1 MKLIRRKTRR
11 KNKYVKIPIE
21 MDFFGFCTPSQS
33 ASMRPTQKKIEANS
47 RDCDIFGCCTPASMT
62 TSMVNAERNKR
73 YSSMDKAAEKAARQE
88 RVGVGL
94 ILALDSEG
102 GMFIHTV
109 CPGSSADGRLLCG
122 DVLVQVG
129 TVAVTS
135 LPAPYVAALLL
146 GAPGTGIE
154 VVVRRPSEGNA
165 GYRVKLVRRRTD
177 PETVKKA
184 IDPSYTGSHT
194 NTPRQ

>member
-1 MKLIRRKTRR
+1 
-11 KNKYVKIPIE
+11 

-33 ASMRPTQKKIEANS
+33 NSMRPTQKEIAAKS
-47 RDCDIFGCCTPASMT
+47 RDCDVLGCCTPANMT
-62 TSMVNAERNKR
+62 TSMVNAEGNKR
-73 YSSMDKAAEKAARQE
+73 YSLMDESAEKAARQE

-94 ILALDSEG
+94 ILALDSG
-102 GMFIHTV
+102 GSMFIHTV

-129 TVAVTS
+129 TVDVTS

-146 GAPGTGIE
+146 GAPGTEIE

-177 PETVKKA
+177 PENVKKA
-184 IDPSYTGSHT
+184 IDQSFTGSQT